1 MSLFK
6 GISFNRHE
14 LSGAFGDIGTD
25 FPLIVAM
32 VLAADLHAPSVLIMF
47 GLMQVATGLLYKIP
61 MPAQPLKAMATLVI
75 AQQLDGG
82 LLFGAGLAIGVVML
96 GLSLSGALDGLAKL
110 IPKVVIRGLQLGLGI
125 TLALLALKQYIP
137 SDGLNGYL
145 LSVLAFGLILLLI
158 GNKKYPAAIVV
169 IVLGVLYALL
179 FNLNFHDLG
188 QAVGINLPKWNLP
201 SRDDMVKG
209 FFLLALPQ
217 IPLSLGNSILA
228 TRQVAA
234 DLFPERKPLTIK
246 KIGLSYSLMNLI
258 NPFFSGIPTCHGA
271 GGLVGHYTFGGR
283 TGGSAVIY
291 GLLYLVMGLFFGENF
306 QTIIHVFPLPILGV
320 ILLFESV
327 ALMLLI
333 RDVVHETKGLVIVL
347 LVGVMAAGLP
357 YGFLVAMIVGTVLY
371 YLPLNLDTLSKMGND
386 KKNNTV
392 PDPVTKAIDK

>member
-1 MSLFK
+1 MSLVK
-6 GISFNRHE
+6 GITFNRHE

-47 GLMQVATGLLYKIP
+47 GLMQVATGLLYKMP

-96 GLSLSGALDGLAKL
+96 GLSLSGALDGLARL

-125 TLALLALKQYIP
+125 TLALLALEQYIP
-137 SDGLNGYL
+137 ADGFNGYFL
-145 LSVLAFGLILLLI
+145 AALAFGLILWLM
-158 GNKKYPAAIVV
+158 GNKRYPAAIVV
-169 IVLGVLYALL
+169 IVLGVLYALF
-179 FNLNFHDLG
+179 FNLNLQDLG
-188 QAVGINLPKWNLP
+188 QALGINLPQWHVP
-201 SRDDMVKG
+201 SRENIVKG

-217 IPLSLGNSILA
+217 IPLSLGNSVLA

-246 KIGLSYSLMNLI
+246 KIGVTYSLMNLI

-271 GGLVGHYTFGGR
+271 GGMVGHYAFGGR

-291 GLLYLVMGLFFGENF
+291 GMLYLVLGLFFGENF
-306 QTIIHVFPLPILGV
+306 QSIIQVFPLPILGA

-333 RDVVHETKGLVIVL
+333 RDVVHETKGMVIVL

-357 YGFLVAMIVGTVLY
+357 YGFLVAMVVGTVLD
-371 YLPLNLDTLSKMGND
+371 YLPLNLDTLSRMGKD
-386 KKNNTV
+386 KK
-392 PDPVTKAIDK
+392 

>member
-1 MSLFK
+1 MSLFR
-6 GISFNRHE
+6 GISFNRQE
-14 LSGAFGDIGTD
+14 FSGAFGDIGTD

-47 GLMQVATGLLYKIP
+47 GLMQVATGLIYKMP

-137 SDGLNGYL
+137 ADGLNGYL
-145 LSVLAFGLILLLI
+145 LAVLAFALILWLM

-169 IVLGVLYALL
+169 VVLGLMYALV
-179 FNLNFHDLG
+179 FNLSFHDLG
-188 QAVGINLPKWNLP
+188 RTIGFNLPQWYVP
-201 SRDDMVKG
+201 SRDDVVKG

-217 IPLSLGNSILA
+217 IPLSLGNSVLA

-234 DLFPERKPLTIK
+234 DLFPEREPLTIK
-246 KIGLSYSLMNLI
+246 KIGITYSMMNLI
-258 NPFFSGIPTCHGA
+258 NAFFSGIPTCHGS
-271 GGLVGHYTFGGR
+271 GGLVGHYAFGGR

-291 GLLYLVMGLFFGENF
+291 GLLYLALGLFFGTNF
-306 QTIIHVFPLPILGV
+306 QSIIQVFPLPVLGV

-327 ALMLLI
+327 ALMLLM
-333 RDVVHETKGLVIVL
+333 RDVTHEKKGLVITL
-347 LVGVMAAGLP
+347 MVGVMAAGLP
-357 YGFLVAMIVGTVLY
+357 YGFLIAMIVGTVLH
-371 YLPLNLDTLSKMGND
+371 YLPLDLQALSKLGNY
-386 KKNNTV
+386 KK
-392 PDPVTKAIDK
+392 